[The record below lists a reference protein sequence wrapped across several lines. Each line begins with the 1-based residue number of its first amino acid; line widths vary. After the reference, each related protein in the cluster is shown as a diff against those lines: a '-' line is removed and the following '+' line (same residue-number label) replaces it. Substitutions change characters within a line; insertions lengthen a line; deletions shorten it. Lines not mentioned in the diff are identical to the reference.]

1 MRINSPY
8 ITGSAIITG
17 NLCVQG
23 TITGTITGIAS
34 TASYAETLDGL
45 DSTQFVQ
52 TGSFNS
58 YTSSASSSLGDL
70 SGSVSTTT
78 SNLSSSIG
86 SLSGS
91 VATTTSGLSSS
102 IGSLSGSI
110 SGSIGSLSSSVATT
124 TSDLSSSIGS
134 ISSSVATTTSGLGG
148 RITTIEGR
156 YATTGSNTFVGS
168 QVITG
173 SLYISSDLVVQGSS
187 SLQNITASA
196 VNIGANIVNLNTAN
210 PAIRFAGLNI
220 FDSGSI
226 GGSGSF
232 LYDAVEDEF
241 IFVHR
246 GDNANITSSVVLMGP
261 QTYNNIGNET
271 YPTVNRILKG
281 VGNEHVGDSCIIDD
295 GTTVCVNANLKGS
308 GTACF
313 GGTITVPSVSLGAGG
328 SVDNLSNIN
337 YGGYTWGSYNT
348 SNGTITFSNVTGCGI
363 KFATGEACFASAINS
378 PGGTISQDLR
388 IYRSGG
394 TTTGYINFGSTGTN
408 YFGFDGTKY
417 VANGVLASTNG
428 LFSGCVGIGATT
440 VGAQLHIEKDG
451 SDVDVKF
458 TDVGVGSFMMGL
470 RDGCARFEIASG
482 NCLGTNTALS
492 IDTSGRVGLSTNP
505 ATYTLSVGGRGYF
518 FATNQDSGWGQ
529 LTLDYGNG
537 TNSNIQAIQMKEG
550 GAINA
555 SIGYGSYGSSSCG
568 DIVMWTNDGGG
579 LVERMRILATG
590 SGRMYVEESTS
601 NVNGFGV
608 VGRTCSKAVYL
619 GANTTY
625 GYVQS
630 HGSVPLRINEL
641 GNHTILNLG
650 GDNVGIGTASV
661 TNKLTVVGCQTGTQ
675 ITTTPIGKFVN
686 LGNSISKLIIGSD
699 NANYDAVLSMENN
712 ATLASNKFRVYIG
725 NGTTST
731 AGHSNDHIVLQG
743 DGKVGV
749 GTDALSG
756 TAKLLVNGGIG
767 FAGDTDKYLF
777 MPDVG
782 QGTGSIYMQAGF
794 GSAQAGGAVRLYGH
808 NATSFTGG
816 DVEVGLSG
824 KGNFLINSYIG
835 GGRLVTVK
843 VNGNVGLND
852 TNPQHKIDVNGN
864 ARFQDTTMIGS
875 SVGLL
880 QFAMDGARWNSYP
893 NSVLHIKT
901 SILKG
906 SDTMIAFNIRGYM
919 YSPNTV
925 DTDVAFYNYNPTS
938 SPYGV
943 TIHHKAYG
951 GWSIGLYYS
960 SDNYVC
966 IYVDGMS
973 TYGGFVLNWINT
985 SLIQWGGRVFALAS
999 TKVNTTAAQY

>member
-1 MRINSPY
+1 MSKARS
-8 ITGSAIITG
+8 TG
-17 NLCVQG
+17 NIGNIIKTSTTCVTVTDG
-23 TITGTITGIAS
+23 TTDLLIMSGSGRVTIPGDLVVLGGIAGS
-34 TASYAETLDGL
+34 SAESASYSLSSSFATNANLLDGIDGASFL
-45 DSTQFVQ
+45 Q
-52 TGSFNS
+52 TGSFN
-58 YTSSASSSLGDL
+58 TFSSSIDTTIKNKLNGDGVI
-70 SGSVSTTT
+70 SGSVQVDITSTTGYST
-78 SNLSSSIG
+78 FSSSLSSSIG

-91 VATTTSGLSSS
+91 VATTTSGLASR
-102 IGSLSGSI
+102 IGGVETKTGS
-110 SGSIGSLSSSVATT
+110 
-124 TSDLSSSIGS
+124 
-134 ISSSVATTTSGLGG
+134 
-148 RITTIEGR
+148 
-156 YATTGSNTFVGS
+156 YATTGSNVFVGS

-173 SLYISSDLVVQGSS
+173 SLYITTDLIVQGSS

-196 VNIGANIVNLNTAN
+196 VSIGTNTVILNTDT
-210 PAIRFAGLNI
+210 PAVRFAGI
-220 FDSGSI
+220 SVQDSGSNAGVTGSIFWDGLCNRWIYSNPSDI
-226 GGSGSF
+226 GYSGGMLLSGPRTATLGSESPLTCNYIAKSGGGDH
-232 LYDAVEDEF
+232 LY
-241 IFVHR
+241 
-246 GDNANITSSVVLMGP
+246 
-261 QTYNNIGNET
+261 
-271 YPTVNRILKG
+271 
-281 VGNEHVGDSCIIDD
+281 DSCIIDD
-295 GTTVCVNANLKGS
+295 GTTICVKGNLIGT

-313 GGTITVPSVSLGAGG
+313 GSAITVPSVSLGAGG

-417 VANGVLASTNG
+417 VANGVLSSTNG

-451 SDVDVKF
+451 ADVDIKF

-492 IDTSGRVGLSTNP
+492 IDTSGRVGISTNP
-505 ATYTLSVGGRGYF
+505 ATYSLSVGGRGYF

-537 TNSNIQAIQMKEG
+537 NNSNIQAIQMKEG
-550 GAINA
+550 GAINS

-568 DIVMWTNDGGG
+568 DIVMWANDGGS
-579 LVERMRILATG
+579 LVERMRIFA
-590 SGRMYVEESTS
+590 SGHSRFYVNESSSST
-601 NVNGFGV
+601 NGFAA
-608 VGRTCSKAVYL
+608 VGIACSKAVYL
-619 GANTTY
+619 GANCTY
-625 GYVQS
+625 VYVQS
-630 HGSVPLRINEL
+630 HGSVPLYINEL
-641 GNHTILNLG
+641 GNNVILNLNG
-650 GDNVGIGTASV
+650 GNVGIGT
-661 TNKLTVVGCQTGTQ
+661 TN
-675 ITTTPIGKFVN
+675 FE
-686 LGNSISKLIIGSD
+686 GS
-699 NANYDAVLSMENN
+699 
-712 ATLASNKFRVYIG
+712 
-725 NGTTST
+725 
-731 AGHSNDHIVLQG
+731 
-743 DGKVGV
+743 
-749 GTDALSG
+749 
-756 TAKLLVNGGIG
+756 KLLVDGNIG
-767 FAGDTDKYLF
+767 FAGDTTKYLY
-777 MPDVG
+777 MPNVN

-794 GSAQAGGAVRLYGH
+794 GSSQAGGAVRLHGH
-808 NATSFTGG
+808 NATSYVGG

-824 KGNFLINSYIG
+824 KGSFLVNSTIG
-835 GGRLVTVK
+835 GTRFLTLNIAGNLGLGVISPLTRLDARSNASYTSAITQPAFFGSNDVTGPLGIVIQTICASGNAIRTEITSTRYGVSGNDLTLNRDSGAGAGGLTVK
-843 VNGNVGLND
+843 YQGNVGVND
-852 TNPQHKIDVNGN
+852 SNPTHNLDVNGTT
-864 ARFQDTTMIGS
+864 RIQDTTMLGS
-875 SVGLL
+875 NVGLL

-893 NSVLHIKT
+893 YSVLHIKT

-925 DTDVAFYNYNPTS
+925 DTDVAFYNYNPSS

-943 TIHHKAYG
+943 TIHHKAYS

-960 SDNYVC
+960 SDNYVT

-973 TYGGFVLNWINT
+973 TYGGFALNWINT

>member
-8 ITGSAIITG
+8 ITGSATITG

-23 TITGTITGIAS
+23 TILGTITGVAS

-58 YTSSASSSLGDL
+58 YTSSASSS
-70 SGSVSTTT
+70 V
-78 SNLSSSIG
+78 G

-102 IGSLSGSI
+102 IGSL
-110 SGSIGSLSSSVATT
+110 
-124 TSDLSSSIGS
+124 
-134 ISSSVATTTSGLGG
+134 SSSVATTTSGLGG

-156 YATTGSNTFVGS
+156 YATTGSNTFIGN

-173 SLYISSDLVVQGSS
+173 SLYITTDLIVQGSS

-196 VNIGANIVNLNTAN
+196 VSIGTNTVILNTDT
-210 PAIRFAGLNI
+210 PAVRFAGI
-220 FDSGSI
+220 SVQDSGSNVGVTGSI
-226 GGSGSF
+226 FWDGLCNRWIYSNPATIGYSGGMFLSGPRTATLGTEPTLTCNYIAKSGGSDH
-232 LYDAVEDEF
+232 LY
-241 IFVHR
+241 
-246 GDNANITSSVVLMGP
+246 
-261 QTYNNIGNET
+261 
-271 YPTVNRILKG
+271 
-281 VGNEHVGDSCIIDD
+281 DSCIIDD
-295 GTTVCVNANLKGS
+295 GTTICVKGNLIGT

-313 GGTITVPSVSLGAGG
+313 GSAITVPSVSLGAGG

-417 VANGVLASTNG
+417 VTNGVLSSTNG

-440 VGAQLHIEKDG
+440 VGAQLHIEKGG
-451 SDVDVKF
+451 SDVDIKF
-458 TDVGVGSFMMGL
+458 TDVGIGSFMMGL

-492 IDTSGRVGLSTNP
+492 IDTSGRVGISTNP
-505 ATYTLSVGGRGYF
+505 ATYALSVGGRGYF

-537 TNSNIQAIQMKEG
+537 NNSNIQAIQMKEG
-550 GAINA
+550 DAINS

-568 DIVMWTNDGGG
+568 DIVMWANDGGS
-579 LVERMRILATG
+579 LVERMRIFA
-590 SGRMYVEESTS
+590 SGHSRFYVEESSSSTT
-601 NVNGFGV
+601 GFAAI
-608 VGRTCSKAVYL
+608 GRVCSKAVYL
-619 GANTTY
+619 GANCTY
-625 GYVQS
+625 VYVQS
-630 HGSVPLRINEL
+630 HGSVPLYINEL
-641 GNHTILNLG
+641 GNNVILNLG
-650 GDNVGIGTASV
+650 GGNVGIGT
-661 TNKLTVVGCQTGTQ
+661 TNFDG
-675 ITTTPIGKFVN
+675 
-686 LGNSISKLIIGSD
+686 SKLI
-699 NANYDAVLSMENN
+699 
-712 ATLASNKFRVYIG
+712 
-725 NGTTST
+725 
-731 AGHSNDHIVLQG
+731 
-743 DGKVGV
+743 
-749 GTDALSG
+749 
-756 TAKLLVNGGIG
+756 VNGNIG
-767 FAGDTDKYLF
+767 FAGDTDKYLY
-777 MPDVG
+777 MPNIN

-808 NATSFTGG
+808 NATAYTGG

-824 KGNFLINSYIG
+824 KGNFLVNSTIG
-835 GGRLVTVK
+835 GTRLVTVK

-852 TNPQHKIDVNGN
+852 TNPSHKLDVNGIT
-864 ARFQDTTMIGS
+864 RIQDTTMLGS

-880 QFAMDGARWNSYP
+880 QLAMDGARWYSYP
-893 NSVLHIKT
+893 NTVLHIKT

-938 SPYGV
+938 SPFGV
-943 TIHHKAYG
+943 TIHHKAYA

-960 SDNYVC
+960 SDNYVT
-966 IYVDGMS
+966 IYVDGMG
-973 TYGGFVLNWINT
+973 TYGGFALNWINT